1 MTQQL
6 AQTQKGVLLR
16 KHKYCVYILASRSG
30 ALYIEMTNDLR
41 ARVMQ
46 RKEGK
51 MEGFT
56 AAYKVDRLVYWEG
69 FDEVA
74 KAINRERQ
82 LKAWRR
88 SKRIAQVESVN
99 PHWSDLAEHW
109 GAKMS
114 LPGLGG

>member
-1 MTQQL
+1 MTQKS
-6 AQTQKGVLLR
+6 AQPQKGVLLR

-30 ALYIEMTNDLR
+30 ALYIEMTNDLC

-74 KAINRERQ
+74 KAINREKQ

-88 SKRIAQVESVN
+88 SKKIALVESVN

-109 GAKMS
+109 GAEMS
-114 LPGLGG
+114 FPGLGS